1 MKYSPV
7 SFEVNLRPKGFIV
20 DMGSLFAN
28 LMQLHDKRDARGLRY
43 ALVTVLV
50 CVVLAK
56 LSGENLR
63 AG

>member
-1 MKYSPV
+1 
-7 SFEVNLRPKGFIV
+7 
-20 DMGSLFAN
+20 
-28 LMQLHDKRDARGLRY
+28 MQLHDKRDAHGLRY

-56 LSGENLR
+56 LSGENLC